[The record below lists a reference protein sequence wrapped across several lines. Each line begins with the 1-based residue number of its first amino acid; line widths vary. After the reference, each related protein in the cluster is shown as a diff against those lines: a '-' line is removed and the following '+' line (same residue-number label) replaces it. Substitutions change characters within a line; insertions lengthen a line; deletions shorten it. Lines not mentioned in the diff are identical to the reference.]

1 MMSANRISSSTS
13 CSIWLPETSDQ
24 FLSELPPSPFLKLQ
38 HFRSN
43 FPATNDRSLKEQYD
57 LARNELSYVPEV

>member
-38 HFRSN
+38 HFRMEALCPQPGTSQRQ
-43 FPATNDRSLKEQYD
+43 PDHKIYPYLLGR
-57 LARNELSYVPEV
+57 